1 MEKVSFIGIDIGG
14 TNIRGGSVN
23 LQGKLLH
30 CKEERIE
37 RTSTEALFHQLSHLV
52 KEFSQL
58 ETTIP
63 IKGVGFGFPGFIDH
77 STTVVEKSPNLSLI
91 DGVNLSQSLKG
102 KVAYPF
108 FIENDANVA
117 ALGEKICG
125 AGKGSQNLVFLTI
138 GTGLGSGVIL
148 NHRIWHGAR
157 GYGGELG
164 HITIEPEGR
173 RCNCGNQGCLET
185 LVSASAIVERA
196 LRYSRAYPSSTLS
209 SIDERELTSERVYQ
223 EAVRG
228 DPLARWVLKE
238 TGIYLGI
245 AIAIIFNFLNIEL
258 VVLGGQVM
266 KAGDYILLPAKRE
279 AERRAIK
286 GSFASA
292 EIRLS
297 ALGGDAGVVG
307 SAMLA
312 AQQTGYLTQREL

>member
-1 MEKVSFIGIDIGG
+1 MEKVNFIGLDIGG
-14 TNIRGGSVN
+14 TNLRGGVVDI
-23 LQGKLLH
+23 QGELLH
-30 CKEERIE
+30 CEEERIE
-37 RTSTEALFHQLSHLV
+37 RTSSEALFHQLSRLV
-52 KEFSQL
+52 KKLSLREDRA
-58 ETTIP
+58 P

-77 STTVVEKSPNLSLI
+77 STWVVEKSPNLSLI
-91 DGVNLSQSLKG
+91 DGVNLTQSLKG

-108 FIENDANVA
+108 YIDNDANVA

-125 AGKGSQNLVFLTI
+125 AGKGCQSLVFLTI

-148 NHRIWHGAR
+148 NNRIWHGAK

-173 RCNCGNQGCLET
+173 MCNCGNRGCLET
-185 LVSASAIVERA
+185 LVSATAIVERT

-209 SIDERELTSERVYQ
+209 SIDEKELTSERVYE

-228 DPLARWVLKE
+228 DSLARWVLKE

-245 AIAIIFNFLNIEL
+245 AIANIINSLNIEL

-266 KAGDYILLPAKRE
+266 NAGDYILLPAKEE

-292 EIRLS
+292 EIKLS
-297 ALGGDAGVVG
+297 TLGGNAGVVG
-307 SAMLA
+307 AAMLA
-312 AQQTGYLTQREL
+312 AQQTGYLSPGEL